1 MRCCGVFYVISIYSR
16 MPRKSQ
22 QKNTDTSKSHQEEMK
37 AGGLFDFFGST
48 LSVEQAQKA
57 VEQAKAQLKKAQ
69 DQLTKAKDAEAA
81 KPPAPAPAPGAPAAS
96 TSVFSSF
103 KWPSFGSSN
112 TAPAPAQAP
121 APAPAPA
128 QGQPPNQLGGK
139 KRSGKKSR
147 RKH

>member
-1 MRCCGVFYVISIYSR
+1 

-22 QKNTDTSKSHQEEMK
+22 HTNTDTSKSHQEEMK

-69 DQLTKAKDAEAA
+69 DQLTKAKEAEAA
-81 KPPAPAPAPGAPAAS
+81 KPPAPGAPAAS
-96 TSVFSSF
+96 TSFFSSF

-112 TAPAPAQAP
+112 TAPAPAP
-121 APAPAPA
+121 APAQAQA

>member
-1 MRCCGVFYVISIYSR
+1 MFYVISIYSR

-22 QKNTDTSKSHQEEMK
+22 NNDIDQNKSPNQMD
-37 AGGLFDFFGST
+37 GGMWPFGST

-57 VEQAKAQLKKAQ
+57 VEQAKAN
-69 DQLTKAKDAEAA
+69 LTKAQENLVKAQAAEAA
-81 KPPAPAPAPGAPAAS
+81 KPPPAPAAAPS
-96 TSVFSSF
+96 TDWFSSF
-103 KWPSFGSSN
+103 FGSKPAE
-112 TAPAPAQAP
+112 APAPAQGKP
-121 APAPAPA
+121 PA

>member
-1 MRCCGVFYVISIYSR
+1 

-22 QKNTDTSKSHQEEMK
+22 NNNIDQNKSPNQMD
-37 AGGLFDFFGST
+37 GGMWPFGST

-57 VEQAKAQLKKAQ
+57 VEQAKSQLKKAEEN
-69 DQLTKAKDAEAA
+69 LVKAKAAEAA
-81 KPPAPAPAPGAPAAS
+81 KPPAPAAAPGAPSAS
-96 TSVFSSF
+96 WFSSF

-112 TAPAPAQAP
+112 PAQAPQEPAPAQKP
-121 APAPAPA
+121 T